1 MLLWLVVAAGTAKN
15 MLYGNLIEAP
25 CLREIEKACQ
35 IKLETEKQLH
45 V

>member
-1 MLLWLVVAAGTAKN
+1 MLLWLVVAAGTTKN

-25 CLREIEKACQ
+25 CLREIEKARQ
-35 IKLETEKQLH
+35 IKLEAETQLH